1 MSAPLDQ
8 IRLTGLRAHGRHG
21 LYDDERAHGQEFL
34 ADVVLHLDTRGA
46 GDDIARTVHYG
57 EVAEDV
63 VAVLAG
69 WPADLLETVA
79 ARIAAAVLARPA
91 VVAVDVTVHKPHAP
105 IAVPFADVELRIHRE
120 RTELPALTT
129 EVVLALGAN
138 LGDPA
143 ATVREA
149 IAALRRHPEV
159 DVVAASPLARTA
171 PLLAP
176 GQVPQPDYVNAVI
189 VARTALP
196 AEAVLALAH
205 DLEDAH
211 GRERTERWGARTLDV
226 DVITYGNRVS
236 DDPDLTLPH
245 PRAHERGF
253 VLLPWAAVAPSAVLP
268 SHGTVADLAA
278 RAPDRQ
284 DLTWLEGEV
293 G

>member
-1 MSAPLDQ
+1 MRPLDE
-8 IRLTGLRAHGRHG
+8 IRLVGLCAHGRHG
-21 LYDDERAHGQEFL
+21 VYDDERARGQEFL
-34 ADVVLHLDTRGA
+34 ADVVLHLDTRAA

-79 ARIAAAVLARPA
+79 TRIAAAVLARPA
-91 VVAVDVTVHKPHAP
+91 VEAVDVTVHKPHAP
-105 IAVPFADVELRIHRE
+105 ITVPFTDVELRIHRE
-120 RTELPALTT
+120 RAELPALTS

-138 LGDPA
+138 LGDPV

-149 IAALRRHPEV
+149 TAALRRHPEV
-159 DVVAASPLARTA
+159 DVVGVSPLARTS
-171 PLLAP
+171 PVLAP
-176 GQVPQPDYVNAVI
+176 GQAPQPDYVNAVV

-205 DLEDAH
+205 DLETAH

-226 DVITYGNRVS
+226 DVIAYGDRVS
-236 DDPDLTLPH
+236 DDPALTLPH

-253 VLLPWAAVAPSAVLP
+253 VLLPWAAVAPGAVLP
-268 SHGTVADLAA
+268 GHGAVAELAA
-278 RAPDRQ
+278 RAPDRD
-284 DLTWLEGEV
+284 DLTWLDGEA